1 MWYRVVDIS
10 DNKIDE
16 DQKLIEQILCK
27 IPKLRVLYLFNNEC
41 VRKIPYYRK
50 NVVGSLKELTYLDDK
65 PVFEDERRYCDAFI
79 RGGIEEERR
88 ERVKYKQEKI
98 DAENQRLQDFRELV
112 ETWKKEKNVP
122 TDEVQEQEQKKED
135 EKKKK
140 DEEKQKM
147 MEKCLKLKSEKGKA
161 KKIVI
166 EEECDDGVEIE
177 VNTKTDKSKSNAND
191 SHKNNQDE
199 FFLTNE
205 NPVINQMIKEE
216 TDKNEI
222 KPFVKDNNIFE
233 NDEFDD
239 IPQLE
244 RVNKYDE
251 IIKSAEEKDSKIPLN
266 NMSVSEDIS
275 FTEKIK
281 YNENKFED
289 VKSNNKVDEE
299 ISKNNSNLVT
309 TEEREK
315 NEKIKEE
322 APRSKGFFEEVD

>member
-1 MWYRVVDIS
+1 MWYRVIDIS

-27 IPKLRVLYLFNNEC
+27 IPRLRVLYLFNNEC

-50 NVVGSLKELTYLDDK
+50 NVIGSLKELTYLDDK
-65 PVFEDERRYCDAFI
+65 PVFEDERRFCDAFI

-88 ERVKYKQEKI
+88 ERVKFKQEKI

-112 ETWKKEKNVP
+112 ETWKKEKVP
-122 TDEVQEQEQKKED
+122 TDEVQEQKKED

-140 DEEKQKM
+140 DEEKQKV

-191 SHKNNQDE
+191 SHKNNQNE

-244 RVNKYDE
+244 RVNKLDE

-266 NMSVSEDIS
+266 DISQDIS
-275 FTEKIK
+275 FTEQIK
-281 YNENKFED
+281 YNQNKFED

-299 ISKNNSNLVT
+299 ISKNNLNFFT

-315 NEKIKEE
+315 NVKMKEE
-322 APRSKGFFEEVD
+322 AQRSKGFFEEVD